1 MNKILLVE
9 DNELIVK
16 GLKYALK
23 QNNYDVTTSFNYH
36 DALDLIKQN
45 IYDLVILDL
54 TLPDGNGYN
63 LGTYLKEKTKT
74 PFIFLTARDDEEN
87 IIKGLDI
94 SEDYLTKPFHM
105 QELLTRIKKILERV
119 SKQNI
124 MQINNIKIDL
134 DKCLVTID
142 EEEITLT
149 SLEYRLLKLLVLN
162 KNKVVTREVILDKIW
177 DINGLYVNDNTL
189 SVYIKRLRAKLH
201 NTNLI
206 KTIKGIGYRID
217 EK

>member
-142 EEEITLT
+142 NEEITLT

>member
-105 QELLTRIKKILERV
+105 QELLTRIKKILG
-119 SKQNI
+119 K
-124 MQINNIKIDL
+124 
-134 DKCLVTID
+134 
-142 EEEITLT
+142 
-149 SLEYRLLKLLVLN
+149 
-162 KNKVVTREVILDKIW
+162 
-177 DINGLYVNDNTL
+177 
-189 SVYIKRLRAKLH
+189 
-201 NTNLI
+201 
-206 KTIKGIGYRID
+206 
-217 EK
+217 

>member
-94 SEDYLTKPFHM
+94 SQDYLTKPFHM

-142 EEEITLT
+142 EEEVTLT

>member
-74 PFIFLTARDDEEN
+74 PFFFLTARDDEEN

-142 EEEITLT
+142 EEEVTLT

>member
-142 EEEITLT
+142 EEEVTLT